1 MGVLIE
7 EGFFFESP
15 RWHDGRWWVSDFY
28 TRDVSSFRP
37 DGSDIRREATVEGM
51 PSGLG
56 WRPDGTLLV
65 VSMTDRRLL
74 RRAPDGAIDVVAELA
89 EFAGGPCNDMVVD
102 PAGRAWIGNFGYDF
116 FGRGKFAPACLIRV
130 DPDATASVVA
140 DDLRFPNGSV
150 ITPDGST
157 LIVGQTFGES
167 YLAFTIT
174 EDGSLV
180 DRRVWAEVPGVSPDG
195 CCLDADGRIWCADAG
210 GHSCVLVEKGG
221 RIISEVLAPDS
232 LHPYA
237 CMLGGPNGTTLLQC
251 CAPDS
256 HMGRRMANRES
267 VLITTEVDVPRAG
280 LP

>member
-1 MGVLIE
+1 MGVLLE
-7 EGFFFESP
+7 GGFFFESP

-28 TRDVSSFRP
+28 AREVCSFRP
-37 DGSDIRREATVEGM
+37 DGRDVRREATVDGM

-56 WRPDGTLLV
+56 WRPDGTLLM
-65 VSMTDRRLL
+65 VSMIDRKLL
-74 RRAPDGAIDVVAELA
+74 GRAPDGAIHVVADLA
-89 EFAGGPCNDMVVD
+89 GLAGGPCNDMVVD
-102 PAGRAWIGNFGYDF
+102 PEGRAWIGNFGYDF
-116 FGRGKFAPACLIRV
+116 FGRGKFAPACLVRV

-140 DDLRFPNGSV
+140 DGLLFPNGCV

-157 LIVGQTFGES
+157 LIAGQTFGES

-180 DRRVWAEVPGVSPDG
+180 DRRVWAEVPGMQPDG
-195 CCLDADGRIWCADAG
+195 CCLDAEGRIWCADAG
-210 GHSCVLVEKGG
+210 GHSCVLVAEGG
-221 RIISEVLAPDS
+221 RIVSEVLTPHG

-237 CMLGGPNGTTLLQC
+237 CMLGGPTGTTLLQS

-256 HMGRRMANRES
+256 HMKRRMARRES
-267 VLITTEVDVPRAG
+267 VLITTDVDVPGAG